1 MAKTPRTAPRT
12 PPNWADQLFGS
23 QAEVEENSR
32 IAAKA
37 VALTGG
43 GGGSR
48 GAPVGGRFRQLLNF
62 LRPNCFTPITGLE
75 ALVGWTDAHGC
86 SAAHHTAHMHLRR
99 TFQVT
104 DCTTCAPVRAPQS
117 EDGAGG
123 EAAGQESLWGA
134 RAAICFPDEVK
145 LQQSRGDSPDIIS
158 LPLLIQ

>member
-1 MAKTPRTAPRT
+1 MSEGKSRSAPKAGGGKDSENG
-12 PPNWADQLFGS
+12 PENAPDWADQLFGS

-32 IAAKA
+32 IAA
-37 VALTGG
+37 LTGG

-48 GAPVGGRFRQLLNF
+48 GAPAGRRFRQLLNF

-134 RAAICFPDEVK
+134 RARNLF
-145 LQQSRGDSPDIIS
+145 SR
-158 LPLLIQ
+158 